1 LAHNAKKLNRMK
13 SIIIKLLQQSWE
25 FISFS
30 FCCGFI
36 FSFFVPIKGFL
47 IFTIFVVFADTL
59 TGIKAAKKEG
69 QKISSKGLYRT
80 TEKIVV
86 YFVAILIF
94 EGAKNTFS
102 IPFPITYMVAMMI
115 SATELFSVAEN
126 IKRITG
132 VELGTLISRFFK
144 R

>member
-1 LAHNAKKLNRMK
+1 MK
-13 SIIIKLLQQSWE
+13 AVILKLLHQSYE
-25 FISFS
+25 FFAVALTT
-30 FCCGFI
+30 GFI

-47 IFTIFVVFADTL
+47 LFTVAVVFADTI

-94 EGAKNTFS
+94 EGAKNTFT

-132 VELGTLISRFFK
+132 VNISIFITRFF
-144 R
+144 RR

>member
-1 LAHNAKKLNRMK
+1 MKAIILKL
-13 SIIIKLLQQSWE
+13 IHQSYE
-25 FISFS
+25 FIAFS
-30 FCCGFI
+30 LCCGFI
-36 FSFFVPIKGFL
+36 ASFIIPIKGFL
-47 IFTIFVVFADTL
+47 LFTVAVVFADTI
-59 TGIKAAKKEG
+59 TGIKAARKEG

-94 EGAKNTFS
+94 EGAKNTFT

-115 SATELFSVAEN
+115 SGTELFSVAEN

>member
-1 LAHNAKKLNRMK
+1 MK
-13 SIIIKLLQQSWE
+13 SIILKLLHQGWE

-36 FSFFVPIKGFL
+36 FSFFIPIKGFL
-47 IFTIFVVFADTL
+47 LFTVAVVFADTI
-59 TGIKAAKKEG
+59 TGVKAAKKEG

-94 EGAKNTFS
+94 EAAKNTFS

-132 VELGTLISRFFK
+132 VELGTLITRFF
-144 R
+144 RR

>member
-1 LAHNAKKLNRMK
+1 MK
-13 SIIIKLLQQSWE
+13 IGYEGIAYSI
-25 FISFS
+25 
-30 FCCGFI
+30 CCGVL
-36 FSFFVPIKGFL
+36 FSFFLPIKHFL

-80 TEKIVV
+80 TEKIVI
-86 YFVAILIF
+86 YFTSILIF

-115 SATELFSVAEN
+115 SCTELYSVAEN
-126 IKRITG
+126 VKRITG
-132 VELGTLISRFFK
+132 VELGTLITKFFK

>member
-1 LAHNAKKLNRMK
+1 MKAIILKL
-13 SIIIKLLQQSWE
+13 IHQGYE
-25 FISFS
+25 FIAFS
-30 FCCGFI
+30 LCCGFI
-36 FSFFVPIKGFL
+36 ASFFIPIKGFL
-47 IFTIFVVFADTL
+47 LFTVAVVFADTI
-59 TGIKAAKKEG
+59 TGIKAAKREG

-102 IPFPITYMVAMMI
+102 IPVPITYMVAMMI

-132 VELGTLISRFFK
+132 VNISILITRFF
-144 R
+144 RR

>member
-1 LAHNAKKLNRMK
+1 MK
-13 SIIIKLLQQSWE
+13 SIILKLLHQGYE
-25 FISFS
+25 FIAFS
-30 FCCGFI
+30 FCCGFVA
-36 FSFFVPIKGFL
+36 SFFIPIKGFL
-47 IFTIFVVFADTL
+47 LFTVAVVFADTI
-59 TGIKAAKKEG
+59 TGIKAARKEG

-94 EGAKNTFS
+94 EGAKNTFN

-115 SATELFSVAEN
+115 SGTELFSVAEN

-132 VELGTLISRFFK
+132 VELGTLITRFFK
-144 R
+144 K

>member
-1 LAHNAKKLNRMK
+1 MK
-13 SIIIKLLQQSWE
+13 SIILKLLHQSWE

-69 QKISSKGLYRT
+69 QKINSKGLYRT
-80 TEKIVV
+80 TEKILI
-86 YFVAILIF
+86 YFTSILIF

-102 IPFPITYMVAMMI
+102 IPIPITYMVAMMI
-115 SATELFSVAEN
+115 SCTELYSVAEN
-126 IKRITG
+126 VKRITG
-132 VELGTLISRFFK
+132 VELGTLITKFFK

>member
-1 LAHNAKKLNRMK
+1 MK
-13 SIIIKLLQQSWE
+13 SIIYNLLKQSYD
-25 FISFS
+25 FFAVALTT
-30 FCCGFI
+30 GFI
-36 FSFFVPIKGFL
+36 FSFFFPIKHFL
-47 IFTIFVVFADTL
+47 LFTIGVVIADTI

-86 YFVAILIF
+86 YFVSILIF

-102 IPFPITYMVAMMI
+102 IPVPITYMVAMMI
-115 SATELFSVAEN
+115 AGTELFSVAEN
-126 IKRITG
+126 VKRITG